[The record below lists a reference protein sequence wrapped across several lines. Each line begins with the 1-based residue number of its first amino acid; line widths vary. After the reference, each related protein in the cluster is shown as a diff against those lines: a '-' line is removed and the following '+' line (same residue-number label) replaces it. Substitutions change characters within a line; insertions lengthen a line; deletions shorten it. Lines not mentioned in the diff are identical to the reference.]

1 VEHSLSGLVICR
13 ECDSVHRR
21 VMLSAREVAHC
32 VCCGAT
38 LARSSALQVVD
49 LLALTIAAA
58 IAFSI
63 AAAMPVL
70 SIEVGGARTEAN
82 AWTAA
87 LSMRHGWAGVA
98 AVILAATTFVVPL
111 LQIVL
116 LLWLL
121 SFARLGRRAPGS
133 TRALV
138 VLHRLRPWSMTEV
151 FLLGALVAIVKL
163 SAWVHVIPGP
173 GLAAL
178 IALTVL
184 MVILSNTDPQLW
196 WDLHC
201 TPR

>member
-1 VEHSLSGLVICR
+1 MAHTVSALLICR
-13 ECDSVHRR
+13 DCDTVHRR
-21 VMLSAREVAHC
+21 VPLSAHEAAHC
-32 VCCGAT
+32 VRCGAT
-38 LARSSALQVVD
+38 LGRHTALQVGD

-58 IAFSI
+58 IAFSL

-82 AWTAA
+82 AWIAA

-98 AVILAATTFVVPL
+98 AAVLVVTTFVVPL
-111 LQIVL
+111 LQILL
-116 LLWLL
+116 LLWILA
-121 SFARLGRRAPGS
+121 FARMGRRAPGS
-133 TRALV
+133 ACVLV
-138 VLHRLRPWSMTEV
+138 ALHRMRPWSMTEV
-151 FLLGALVAIVKL
+151 FLLGAVVAIVKL

-184 MVILSNTDPQLW
+184 MVILSSTDPQLW
-196 WDLHC
+196 WDLQC